1 MWHFTADW
9 HLNHINIIKYCNR
22 PFLTEYEKATISLA
36 KKGCI
41 SLKSVTIDQDAVKKM
56 NNCIIESTNNTV
68 TSDDTLVILGDFCWS
83 STTKKD
89 VAEFFDRI
97 NCKNIYLIFGNHD
110 NRKVL
115 SSFFKAIYDHHVFS
129 IEKQNIFTSHY
140 PCRSWPSSNY
150 GSWMLYG
157 HVHNKFKQQD
167 DCVFSLEEKETI
179 KNRIEDLIEFKVEP
193 EKIDTFVKSMQTL
206 FLKNNLTL
214 DVGVDNIREEVPFGT
229 PWSFNDIKFH
239 MEKKLINE

>member
-1 MWHFTADW
+1 
-9 HLNHINIIKYCNR
+9 
-22 PFLTEYEKATISLA
+22 
-36 KKGCI
+36 
-41 SLKSVTIDQDAVKKM
+41 
-56 NNCIIESTNNTV
+56 
-68 TSDDTLVILGDFCWS
+68 
-83 STTKKD
+83 
-89 VAEFFDRI
+89 
-97 NCKNIYLIFGNHD
+97 
-110 NRKVL
+110 
-115 SSFFKAIYDHHVFS
+115 
-129 IEKQNIFTSHY
+129 
-140 PCRSWPSSNY
+140 
-150 GSWMLYG
+150 MLYG

-179 KNRIEDLIEFKVEP
+179 KNRIEDLTEFKVEP